1 MKKNKCQGASYKFF
15 SQDEISQNQ
24 YPLSL
29 ISNRFNCSVLFM
41 GQVFYCVSS
50 PFICN
55 LKDLSLYWVQRYY
68 VRIGLVIRI
77 NMALRHCLVLYLI
90 NLKSISSSLLSGM
103 FVKTWFTTSLF
114 SCWPWNPVIYHSLE
128 QKNNNK
134 TKSINIT
141 SKIYGKGSILLTK
154 SKTLVS
160 KRLAVHLGE
169 SEDMYLFSLLLC
181 RAWC

>member
-1 MKKNKCQGASYKFF
+1 MIIAATSVMKKNKCRGASYKFF

-41 GQVFYCVSS
+41 GQVFYYISS

-90 NLKSISSSLLSGM
+90 NMKSISSSLLSGM

-114 SCWPWNPVIYHSLE
+114 SCWP
-128 QKNNNK
+128 
-134 TKSINIT
+134 
-141 SKIYGKGSILLTK
+141 
-154 SKTLVS
+154 
-160 KRLAVHLGE
+160 
-169 SEDMYLFSLLLC
+169 
-181 RAWC
+181 

>member
-1 MKKNKCQGASYKFF
+1 MKKNKFRGASYKFF
-15 SQDEISQNQ
+15 SQDQISQNQ

-41 GQVFYCVSS
+41 GQVFYCISS

-68 VRIGLVIRI
+68 VRIGIVIRT

-90 NLKSISSSLLSGM
+90 NLKSISSSLLSWM

-114 SCWPWNPVIYHSLE
+114 SCWPWNPVTYHSLE
-128 QKNNNK
+128 QKNNSK

-160 KRLAVHLGE
+160 KRLAVYLGE
-169 SEDMYLFSLLLC
+169 SGDTYLFSLLLC